1 MEIGLV
7 LIKLADVVARFS
19 LIERDQIFPSKFNK
33 LGQSAR
39 HDLCGAADQ
48 PFDFLLI
55 SGLLSP
61 FKPLH
66 WLPAASVNL
75 TEGEKQA
82 IKLGDHTQSSKKSL
96 GRGGGGGENSCCKK
110 CQAKVNRQAES
121 YRIHIRHGN
130 RLFAR
135 RARPGRAGLHPKS
148 FNIRF
153 DDNALNHAVADRRVT
168 HQASV
173 ALREQERIRAAL
185 GLAIYDSMGDQLV
198 RICAHHNLADTM
210 AGRLGRADSY
220 RGSVRKRWL
229 HACAVN
235 E

>member
-82 IKLGDHTQSSKKSL
+82 IKLGDHTHHRKK
-96 GRGGGGGENSCCKK
+96 RNREFE
-110 CQAKVNRQAES
+110 CQR
-121 YRIHIRHGN
+121 
-130 RLFAR
+130 
-135 RARPGRAGLHPKS
+135 
-148 FNIRF
+148 
-153 DDNALNHAVADRRVT
+153 
-168 HQASV
+168 
-173 ALREQERIRAAL
+173 
-185 GLAIYDSMGDQLV
+185 
-198 RICAHHNLADTM
+198 
-210 AGRLGRADSY
+210 
-220 RGSVRKRWL
+220 
-229 HACAVN
+229 
-235 E
+235 